1 MNRNNKILSLI
12 LAVQIIL
19 VLVIYLPRSDSS
31 EESSGGALLADFVPE
46 QVTKLTLT
54 DDTGKKVVLE
64 KTDDGNWVLPEYD
77 LYPVEVFRVT
87 SLLQQL
93 AGLQT
98 DRLITRSETSQRRL
112 LVSGDEFV
120 REIQIEQGDSRTT
133 LYLGSPVSAN
143 TVHIRRS
150 DQSQVYLVNNL
161 SAQDASTELSAWINP
176 VYVSIPFENMTRV
189 ILENANGTF
198 EFTKEGENWVMAG
211 LEEGETP
218 DPAQITSFVQQVSQ
232 LRMQEPISR
241 ELKEEFGL
249 ESPSAT
255 VTIEVQEVGEGESS
269 ISKTYTYQLGA
280 AQENGY
286 VAKFSESDFYVR
298 IAQAIGGLLADK
310 KREDFLV
317 IQPEATAEPTEEAAI
332 EPTEE
337 VTPEVT
343 QEATEAATPEPIEEA
358 TSEPT
363 QEAEN

>member
-19 VLVIYLPRSDSS
+19 VLVIYLPRSESS

-77 LYPVEVFRVT
+77 SYPVEAFRVT

-93 AGLQT
+93 AGLQA

-112 LVSGDEFV
+112 LVSDDEFV
-120 REIQIEQGDSRTT
+120 REIQIEQGNSRTT

-176 VYVSIPFENMTRV
+176 VYVSVPFENMTHV
-189 ILENANGTF
+189 SLENANGTF
-198 EFTKEGENWVMAG
+198 EFTKDGETWVMAG

-218 DPAQITSFVQQVSQ
+218 DPTQITSFVQQVSQ
-232 LRMQEPISR
+232 LRMQEPIGR
-241 ELKEEFGL
+241 ELQDEFGL
-249 ESPSAT
+249 DNPSAT
-255 VTIEVQEVGEGESS
+255 VTIEVQETGEGESPT
-269 ISKTYTYQLGA
+269 SKTYTYQLGA

-286 VAKFSESDFYVR
+286 VAKSSESDYYVR
-298 IAQAIGGLLADK
+298 IAQAVGGLLADK

-317 IQPEATAEPTEEAAI
+317 IQPEATAEPTEE
-332 EPTEE
+332 

-343 QEATEAATPEPIEEA
+343 QEATEEPTQEVTP
-358 TSEPT
+358 EPT
-363 QEAEN
+363 QEAED